1 MLCPTC
7 EYNLKKLSVTTD
19 SGGKFDV
26 DHCGRC
32 GGTWFDAYEI
42 NRIPYHEVMRIA
54 DATVMP
60 KKPIYSS
67 HTARCP
73 SCSTILEKYFAESIP
88 AGLTFLRCPKDKG
101 IWATQ
106 RTLEQFKRYQ
116 ESTIKNYAINKAA
129 IPSLSVVF
137 VPSLM
142 GILLLLSTFITLN
155 SLQQAKDNR
164 TRAQDQV
171 RQVQVTPF
179 GPSEVIVN
187 FETKNPLRSEIS
199 YGTSS
204 LDFTTQTISGTPL
217 SVHKLLLTGLKSNTT
232 YIYRITLIDQSGSR
246 ITTPDQTFQTPRDK

>member
-7 EYNLKKLSVTTD
+7 EYTLQKLSVTTD

-26 DHCGRC
+26 EHCGRC

-67 HTARCP
+67 HSSRCP
-73 SCSTILEKYFAESIP
+73 SCHSILEKYFGESIP
-88 AGLTFLRCPKDKG
+88 AGLAFLRCPKDKG

-106 RTLEQFKRYQ
+106 RTLEEFKKYQ
-116 ESTIKNYAINKAA
+116 EDTIKSYALNKAA

-164 TRAQDQV
+164 GRAQEQV
-171 RQVQVTPF
+171 RQVQVNPF
-179 GPSEVIVN
+179 GPNQVIVN
-187 FETKNPLRSEIS
+187 FETKTAMKSEIN
-199 YGTSS
+199 YGTST
-204 LDFTTQTISGTPL
+204 LDLTTKSISDRP
-217 SVHKLLLTGLKSNTT
+217 SVNHKLLLTGLKASTT
-232 YIYRITLIDQSGSR
+232 YIYRITLIDQSGTR
-246 ITTPDQTFQTPRDK
+246 ITTPDQSFQTPPGR

>member
-7 EYNLKKLSVTTD
+7 EYNLQKLTVTTD

-54 DATVMP
+54 DVTVIP

-67 HTARCP
+67 HTAHCP
-73 SCSTILEKYFAESIP
+73 SCHSILEKYLGESVP
-88 AGLTFLRCPKDKG
+88 AGLSFLRCPKDRG

-106 RTLEQFKRYQ
+106 RTLEEFKKYQ
-116 ESTIKNYAINKAA
+116 EDTIKSYAVNKAA

-164 TRAQDQV
+164 SRAVEQV
-171 RQVQVTPF
+171 RQVEVTPF
-179 GPSEVIVN
+179 GPNTVIVN
-187 FETKNPLRSEIS
+187 FETKNLMRSEIS
-199 YGTSS
+199 FGTSS
-204 LDFTTQTISGTPL
+204 LDQVVQTISQIPTSSHRL
-217 SVHKLLLTGLKSNTT
+217 ILTGLKSNTT
-232 YIYRITLIDQSGSR
+232 YIYRITLIDQSGTR
-246 ITTPDQTFQTPRDK
+246 ITTPDQSFQTPTGK